1 MFGDDIW
8 IGIWSDDVFNVEFDE
23 EFT

>member
-1 MFGDDIW
+1 MFDDDIW

>member
-8 IGIWSDDVFNVEFDE
+8 IGIRSDDVFNVEFDE